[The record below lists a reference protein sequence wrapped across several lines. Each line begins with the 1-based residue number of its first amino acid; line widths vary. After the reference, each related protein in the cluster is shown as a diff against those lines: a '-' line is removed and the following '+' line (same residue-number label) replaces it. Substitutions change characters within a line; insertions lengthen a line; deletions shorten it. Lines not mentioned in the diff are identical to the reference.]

1 MGDKPSFGLSRLGN
15 MSNPVNLGPYC
26 DDAGYEAAVELD
38 RADPLGGYAADFVAT
53 DPDLIYLDGN
63 SLGRP
68 PRATLSRVN
77 EVLGDEWAGRLIR
90 SWSETW
96 WAQADRIGSLIATVI
111 GSEPSRV
118 IVADSTSIV
127 LFKLTLGAI
136 QARRGRSRI
145 ITDDLNFP
153 TDNYVTTAAAR
164 LGGCSVLT
172 IESDGVNGPVD
183 EIIAAL
189 DHETAL
195 LTLSHVL
202 FKSGYLYDMQRLTA
216 AAHDVG
222 ALVLWDLSH
231 SVGVVPI
238 DIEGCGV
245 DLAVGCTYKYLNG
258 GPGSPAFLYVS
269 EAAANEVANPV
280 TGWWG
285 HADPFAFE
293 LDYSPA
299 PSIHSFLTG
308 TMPIL
313 SLAAVEPG
321 VQMVLEAGVDSIRR
335 KSLGL
340 SDFFIAQ
347 AGSRLAPLGFELAS
361 PEEPAR
367 RGSHVS
373 LRHADGW
380 RIVQA
385 MVDRGKVIPDF
396 RDPDNIRF
404 GMAPLYTSFAELHTA
419 VGRIARL
426 VESGRHRDY
435 PSARSAVT

>member
-1 MGDKPSFGLSRLGN
+1 MGDRPSFGLSRLRN
-15 MSNPVNLGPYC
+15 MSDSVNLGPFP
-26 DDAGYEAAVELD
+26 DDGGYETAMQLD
-38 RADPLGGYAADFVAT
+38 RTDPLARYAAGFAES

-68 PRATLSRVN
+68 PRATATRIK
-77 EVLGDEWAGRLIR
+77 EVLDEEWADRLIR

-96 WAQADRIGSLIATVI
+96 WTQADRIGSLIAEVI
-111 GSEPSRV
+111 GADPARV
-118 IVADSTSIV
+118 IAADSTSIV

-136 QARRGRSRI
+136 QARSGRSRI

-153 TDNYVTTAAAR
+153 TDNYITAGAAH
-164 LGGCSVLT
+164 LAGCSVLT
-172 IESDGVNGPVD
+172 IGSDGVNGPVD

-189 DHETAL
+189 DEHTAL

-202 FKSGYLYDMQRLTA
+202 FKSGYCYDMQRLTA

-231 SVGVVPI
+231 SAGVVPI
-238 DIEGCGV
+238 DLEGCGA

-269 EAAANEVANPV
+269 EAVAAEVSNPV

-285 HADPFAFE
+285 HADPFAFD
-293 LDYSPA
+293 LNYTPA
-299 PSIHSFLTG
+299 PSIHSFQTG

-313 SLAAVEPG
+313 SLAATEPG
-321 VQMVLEAGVDSIRR
+321 VQMVIDAGIEPIRK

-340 SDFFIAQ
+340 SEFFLEL

-361 PEEPAR
+361 PADPAR

-373 LRHADGW
+373 LRHPDGW

-385 MVDRGKVIPDF
+385 MVDEGKVIPDF
-396 RDPDNIRF
+396 REPDNIRF
-404 GMAPLYTSFAELHTA
+404 GMAPLYNSYRELHTA
-419 VGRIARL
+419 VGRISRI
-426 VESGRHRDY
+426 VESGRHRGYASD
-435 PSARSAVT
+435 RSVIT